1 MERLT
6 TVFQHLNAAER
17 AVGIREVA
25 ALPTYLR
32 KADDIV
38 VVSALRTP
46 ITRAKRGS
54 FKVSCTSFFSVFK
67 IIACVSVCIYH
78 CMCVLKL

>member
-1 MERLT
+1 MLKGKILQQIKMERLT
-6 TVFQHLNAAER
+6 TIFQHLNAAER
-17 AVGIREVA
+17 AVGLREVA
-25 ALPTYLR
+25 TLPTYQR

-54 FKVSCTSFFSVFK
+54 FKVSL
-67 IIACVSVCIYH
+67 VSQHLI
-78 CMCVLKL
+78 LA